1 LAAVVLVLATG
12 VPGLAQAPDV
22 LTRARQAYN
31 AQQFDEAMTLAT
43 EARGVD
49 RLSHSAAVVYARA
62 ALERFRRTGDVA
74 DIATARQALLSADPA
89 RLTAGEV
96 AELRLG
102 TAELLFV
109 DEQYGAA
116 AELFAAHLDATDP
129 SQRDRVFDWW
139 ASALDLHAQLAPD
152 DERRRRYA
160 RLLAGAERE
169 LTRTPGSV
177 SATYWLAAAARGMD
191 DLDRAWSAAVA
202 GWIQAPL
209 VANGIPLVSLRH
221 DLDRLMR
228 EAIVPE
234 RARRGAPSSDVAAL
248 AVAYA
253 AEWDAIKAR
262 WRR

>member
-1 LAAVVLVLATG
+1 MTFVLVLATA
-12 VPGLAQAPDV
+12 VPSLAQAPDV

-31 AQQFDEAMTLAT
+31 ARQFDEAMTLAT
-43 EARGVD
+43 EARGIE
-49 RLSHSAAVVYARA
+49 RLSHSAAVVFARA
-62 ALERFRRTGDVA
+62 ALERFRRAGDVA
-74 DIATARQALLSADPA
+74 DVATARQALLLVDPA
-89 RLTAGEV
+89 RLTAGELT
-96 AELRLG
+96 ELRLG
-102 TAELLFV
+102 AAELLFV

-116 AELFAAHLDATDP
+116 AELFAAHLIGANDA
-129 SQRDRVFDWW
+129 QRDRVFDWW

-152 DERRRRYA
+152 EERRRRYG

-169 LTRTPGSV
+169 LGRTPAAA

-191 DLDRAWSAAVA
+191 DLERAWSAAVA

-209 VANGIPLVSLRH
+209 VSSGADVILVRH

-234 RARRGAPSSDVAAL
+234 RARRAASAAEAEALTVAF
-248 AVAYA
+248 A

-262 WRR
+262 WQR